1 MAISRL
7 GLRDLREAAL
17 DTSSVGS
24 ISANRTSIHA
34 TYRYPARF
42 SPGFAAAAINVF
54 SEPGQLVLDPFCGG
68 GTTGLEAIALGRH
81 ARMSDLSPLAT
92 FLATVRATPLSHE
105 VEQSVRRWAH
115 VATSLRVS
123 ELRERTADRTFDGYA
138 MGELVESRYRHV
150 MSALMAWEQL
160 ASLCGEAEG
169 FARLCLL
176 RCAQVSLDL
185 VGQVPTLPR
194 LRAALLRSTENT
206 LAAASRFTDRVTDAW
221 AGSAMTPVFE
231 CVTTSAADLRVPA
244 REGQLK
250 PSLAVFSPPYPGVH
264 VLYARWQ
271 LGGRRETAAPF
282 WLAGVHGDTT
292 ETRFTMGRRGARR
305 TDEFVENYG
314 QSASALSRVLA
325 EGSYAV
331 QMIGF
336 LDPATQ
342 LPLVLKAMSSA
353 GFREQRYASLAT
365 HDDGR
370 LWRSVPSRRWYNRV
384 RENSDSALPLA
395 TGKEVVLIHRLE
407 RKRDAND
414 G

>member
-7 GLRDLREAAL
+7 SLRDLREAAL

-42 SPGFAAAAINVF
+42 SPGFAAAAISCF
-54 SEPGQLVLDPFCGG
+54 SEPGQLVVDPFCGS

-81 ARMSDLSPLAT
+81 ALMSDVSPLAT
-92 FLATVRATPLSHE
+92 FLAAVRGTPLSHE
-105 VEQSVRRWAH
+105 VEQSVRRWVH
-115 VATSLRVS
+115 VATSLRVD
-123 ELRERTADRTFDGYA
+123 ELRECATGSAFDGYA

-160 ASLCGEAEG
+160 ASRCGDAEG

-185 VGQVPTLPR
+185 AGEVPTLPR
-194 LRAALLRSTENT
+194 LRTALLRSTENT

-221 AGSAMTPVFE
+221 GGSDMAFFDCLTTP
-231 CVTTSAADLRVPA
+231 AADLSVPA
-244 REGQLK
+244 RAGQLK
-250 PSLAVFSPPYPGVH
+250 PTLAVFSPPYPGVH

-292 ETRFTMGRRGARR
+292 ETRFTMGRRGVRR
-305 TDEFVENYG
+305 TDEFVENYER
-314 QSASALSRVLA
+314 SVAALSRVLA
-325 EGSYAV
+325 KGSYAV

-336 LDPATQ
+336 LDPSTQ
-342 LPLVLKAMSSA
+342 LPQVLSAMSSA
-353 GFREQRYASLAT
+353 GFREHRYASLAT
-365 HDDGR
+365 ADDGR

-384 RENSDSALPLA
+384 RENSDSAIPLA

-407 RKRDAND
+407 RKRDASD
-414 G
+414 R